1 MTQHYKTALGRKN
14 HLLVMCGLWA
24 VISEPLVH
32 GQPSELGVT
41 FRTVYPNV
49 QMQKL
54 WIVAGLEQ
62 YWNIRTYIALNK

>member
-1 MTQHYKTALGRKN
+1 
-14 HLLVMCGLWA
+14 MCGLWA